1 MITLIFLW
9 KVNLIIPDGT
19 FDAIVANYYEDA
31 DDAIVPMAHMGFAD
45 AIAATCCEDNDGA
58 IVPMVRTG
66 ADDATVASYY
76 EDVADAIVP
85 TVHMK
90 SVLVALNSPSP
101 Y

>member
-1 MITLIFLW
+1 
-9 KVNLIIPDGT
+9 
-19 FDAIVANYYEDA
+19 
-31 DDAIVPMAHMGFAD
+31 MGFAD

-90 SVLVALNSPSP
+90 NVLVALNSPSL

>member
-9 KVNLIIPDGT
+9 KVNPIIPDGT
-19 FDAIVANYYEDA
+19 FDAIVANYYEGGA
-31 DDAIVPMAHMGFAD
+31 DAIVPMAHMDFAD
-45 AIAATCCEDNDGA
+45 AIVATCYEDSGGA
-58 IVPMVRTG
+58 IVPMVRMG
-66 ADDATVASYY
+66 AVGAIVANYC

-90 SVLVALNSPSP
+90 SVLVALNSPSL